1 MQRQHVTVRVD
12 RRFNQSAYLVAGY
25 DCTVAGLPMVVHRSI
40 ERESPHGSPVLSK
53 DTWTVTE
60 PRSGMC
66 IGHRIEPTRERAI
79 AHAEHV
85 VTMKGGACAVEQ
97 AIARVTA

>member
-1 MQRQHVTVRVD
+1 
-12 RRFNQSAYLVAGY
+12 
-25 DCTVAGLPMVVHRSI
+25 
-40 ERESPHGSPVLSK
+40 
-53 DTWTVTE
+53 
-60 PRSGMC
+60 MC